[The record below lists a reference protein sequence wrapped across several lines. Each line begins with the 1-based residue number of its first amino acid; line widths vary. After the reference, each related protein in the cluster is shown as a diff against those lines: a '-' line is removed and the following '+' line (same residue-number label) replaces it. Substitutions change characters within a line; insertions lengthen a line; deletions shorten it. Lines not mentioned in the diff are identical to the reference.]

1 MSRFNERK
9 KEEGRKAPSPVMHQT
24 GARQLRSR
32 VRWRTPVEHWDPC
45 RIQRRLLPGSCP
57 EPGSASPGP
66 GAPGDRLE
74 GKPDKYVVGFSS
86 ACVCGARVDLLAVVV
101 AVQGA
106 TRIIASS
113 GKRSQLCTP
122 FVDDCDSFVAPHCFF
137 PLVLETVLEHF
148 VVADWYGVTFVIIWR
163 ILWASYSLDC

>member
-1 MSRFNERK
+1 VIVS
-9 KEEGRKAPSPVMHQT
+9 KAN
-24 GARQLRSR
+24 
-32 VRWRTPVEHWDPC
+32 
-45 RIQRRLLPGSCP
+45 
-57 EPGSASPGP
+57 
-66 GAPGDRLE
+66 
-74 GKPDKYVVGFSS
+74 PDKYVVGFSS

-148 VVADWYGVTFVIIWR
+148 VVAD
-163 ILWASYSLDC
+163 